1 MLNTYWRLLIL
12 LQIEIDKLIF
22 KMTELFELL
31 NNKLLFWSLISCL
44 TAQILKIVFNFFSAG
59 EFRVGIIFETG
70 GMPSSHSALVTALT
84 SGLGIDLGFDDP
96 IFALAVG
103 ISLIVMYDA
112 SGVRRSAGLNAKEIN
127 KLSKIIDKTSSL
139 NLKETLGHSKL
150 EVIVGSMLGPL
161 ISLPGMVFIGSP
173 LDIYQYIFN

>member
-1 MLNTYWRLLIL
+1 
-12 LQIEIDKLIF
+12 
-22 KMTELFELL
+22 MTELVELV
-31 NNKLLFWSLISCL
+31 NNKLLFWSLVSCL
-44 TAQILKIVFNFFSAG
+44 SAQILKIVFNFFSAG
-59 EFRVGIIFETG
+59 ELRYGIIFETG
-70 GMPSSHSALVTALT
+70 GMPSSHSALMTAIT
-84 SGLGIDLGFDDP
+84 SGLGMDLGFDNS

-103 ISLIVMYDA
+103 VSLIVMYDA

-127 KLSKIIDKTSSL
+127 KLSKSLDEKSTL

-173 LDIYQYIFN
+173 LNIYQYIFN

>member
-1 MLNTYWRLLIL
+1 
-12 LQIEIDKLIF
+12 
-22 KMTELFELL
+22 MTELLELV
-31 NNKLLFWSLISCL
+31 NNKLLFWSLVSCL
-44 TAQILKIVFNFFSAG
+44 SAQILKIVFNFFSAG
-59 EFRVGIIFETG
+59 ELRYGIIFETG
-70 GMPSSHSALVTALT
+70 GMPSSHSALITSLT
-84 SGLGIDLGFDDP
+84 SGLGMDLGFDNS

-103 ISLIVMYDA
+103 LSLIVMYDA

-127 KLSKIIDKTSSL
+127 KLSKSFDEKSTL

-173 LDIYQYIFN
+173 LNIYQYIFN

>member
-1 MLNTYWRLLIL
+1 
-12 LQIEIDKLIF
+12 
-22 KMTELFELL
+22 MTELFELF

-44 TAQILKIVFNFFSAG
+44 TAQVLKIFFNFFSSG
-59 EFRVGIIFETG
+59 ELRVSIMFETG
-70 GMPSSHSALVTALT
+70 GMPSSHSALITSLT

-127 KLSKIIDKTSSL
+127 KLSRTIDEKSSL

-150 EVIVGSMLGPL
+150 EVFVGSILGPL
-161 ISLPGMVFIGSP
+161 ISLPSIVYIGSP
-173 LDIYQYIFN
+173 SNIYHYFFN

>member
-1 MLNTYWRLLIL
+1 
-12 LQIEIDKLIF
+12 
-22 KMTELFELL
+22 MTGLFELI

-44 TAQILKIVFNFFSAG
+44 LAQILKIVFNFFSAG
-59 EFRVGIIFETG
+59 ELRYGIIFETG
-70 GMPSSHSALVTALT
+70 GMPSSHSALITSIT
-84 SGLGIDLGFDDP
+84 SGLGLDLGFDTS

-103 ISLIVMYDA
+103 VSLIVMYDA

-127 KLSKIIDKTSSL
+127 KLSKSFDEKSTL

-173 LDIYQYIFN
+173 LNIYQYIFN

>member
-1 MLNTYWRLLIL
+1 
-12 LQIEIDKLIF
+12 
-22 KMTELFELL
+22 MTELFELI

-44 TAQILKIVFNFFSAG
+44 TAQFLKIVFNFFSTGELRAG
-59 EFRVGIIFETG
+59 IMFETG
-70 GMPSSHSALVTALT
+70 GMPSSHSALITSLT
-84 SGLGIDLGFDDP
+84 SGLGMDLGFDDP

-127 KLSKIIDKTSSL
+127 KLSKSLDEKSNL

-150 EVIVGSMLGPL
+150 EVIVGSILGPL
-161 ISLPGMVFIGSP
+161 ISLPGIVFIGSP
-173 LDIYQYIFN
+173 SNIFHYLFN

>member
-1 MLNTYWRLLIL
+1 
-12 LQIEIDKLIF
+12 
-22 KMTELFELL
+22 MTELFDFF

-44 TAQILKIVFNFFSAG
+44 MAQVLKIVFNFLSAG
-59 EFRVGIIFETG
+59 ELRIGIIFETG
-70 GMPSSHSALVTALT
+70 GMPSSHSALITSLT
-84 SGLGIDLGFDDP
+84 SGLGMDLGFDDP
-96 IFALAVG
+96 LFALAVG

-127 KLSKIIDKTSSL
+127 KLSKSFDEKSTL

-173 LDIYQYIFN
+173 LNIYQYIFN

>member
-1 MLNTYWRLLIL
+1 MSELI
-12 LQIEIDKLIF
+12 ELI
-22 KMTELFELL
+22 

-59 EFRVGIIFETG
+59 ELRIGIIFETG
-70 GMPSSHSALVTALT
+70 GMPSSHSALITSLT
-84 SGLGIDLGFDDP
+84 SGLGMDLGFDDP

-112 SGVRRSAGLNAKEIN
+112 SGVRKSAGLNAKEIN
-127 KLSKIIDKTSSL
+127 KLSKSFDEKSTL
-139 NLKETLGHSKL
+139 KLKETLGHSKL
-150 EVIVGSMLGPL
+150 EVIVGSMIGPL

-173 LDIYQYIFN
+173 FNIYNYIFN